1 MGTNEGNELRQE
13 TVDEQELLPTS
24 VNDITTWLQS
34 CGDIGGDRWGGRG
47 GGLTDTVAV

>member
-13 TVDEQELLPTS
+13 TVNEQELLPTS

-34 CGDIGGDRWGGRG
+34 CGDIGGIDGGRV
-47 GGLTDTVAV
+47 VA